1 VTRQRVNVQ
10 EAAEYLGTSVE
21 ALRKR
26 IARGSLDSEREE
38 DGRVYVWI
46 DTPDGD
52 RSFGQTVSSVDSHQA
67 IIRAK
72 DETIELLRR
81 ELEMWQE
88 ESRRK
93 DHLLAALTE
102 RIPELEPAREAR
114 ESELAAS
121 TGPESST
128 GPQEQQGSKSS
139 ASPERQSWWRR
150 LFES

>member
-1 VTRQRVNVQ
+1 MTRQRVNVQ

-26 IARGSLDSEREE
+26 IARGSLDSEREK

-46 DTPDGD
+46 DTPDGG
-52 RSFGQTVSSVDSHQA
+52 RSFDQTVSSVDSHQA

-81 ELEMWQE
+81 ELDIWQE

-93 DHLLAALTE
+93 DHLLAALTA
-102 RIPELEPAREAR
+102 RIPELEPAREAA
-114 ESELAAS
+114 SEPPEAPVTAS
-121 TGPESST
+121 EDAGKDDTPPDT
-128 GPQEQQGSKSS
+128 
-139 ASPERQSWWRR
+139 ERRSWWQLRWWFGR
-150 LFES
+150 